1 MLPLSLLARGKAHVQ
16 YRKIVALSIRAA
28 ASRHPET
35 HALVKGAR
43 RRILFIDIDRTDIP
57 TLDSHAHEPAPET
70 APEQRRIDE
79 QHLYLLRPDAHKRR
93 RTSGALHDRQSRRT
107 GYGRPH
113 GRHQPLNILIRQKS
127 VAPRD
132 RLAPQCNQLPDESVV
147 PSGIDPELRIIH
159 KHIPNNVPHAEP

>member
-35 HALVKGAR
+35 HALVKCAR

-79 QHLYLLRPDAHKRR
+79 QHLYLPTMAARTAGTSLSISSSVRKAWLRATD
-93 RTSGALHDRQSRRT
+93 SRHNAT
-107 GYGRPH
+107 TP
-113 GRHQPLNILIRQKS
+113 
-127 VAPRD
+127 
-132 RLAPQCNQLPDESVV
+132 PDEPVV
-147 PSGIDPELRIIH
+147 PSGIDPEHRIIH
-159 KHIPNNVPHAEP
+159 KHITKNAPHAEP